1 MSPTDEQ
8 IERLITDCRLMGDA
22 LIADG
27 QEIRA
32 QHVLNAMLDLRKAY
46 SPEKQEEQWQKGIE
60 RLRRMKRTA

>member
-32 QHVLNAMLDLRKAY
+32 SHVLNAMLDLIRARSETVLKARVAKAQ
-46 SPEKQEEQWQKGIE
+46 S
-60 RLRRMKRTA
+60 